1 MDSMSTTELQEIR
14 QLARQFAESELRPHV
29 EKWDHDA
36 ALDPQVLA
44 QLAELGFFGMLIPE
58 AYGGMDFDLPTYLSV
73 IEELAW
79 GEPSVALTVAASS
92 FVANVIVRNGTDE
105 QKRRWL
111 EPISS
116 GAVLACLALS
126 EEAAGSDAASLTTR
140 ANRSGDDWVIKGE
153 KKWVTGGSTA
163 QLALVLARTGNNE
176 SSSRAI
182 GAFLVPTDTTGY
194 KVGRRE
200 NTMGFRSLEIVSL
213 ELDNLK
219 VSSDQLL
226 GDPAQGF
233 TYATQTMDIGRLT
246 ISAIAVGIA
255 QAALDHAVGYADIR
269 EQFGEKLRKFEGIQ
283 FKLAE
288 MATKVEAARA
298 LLQRAAADPTSK
310 LASMIKL
317 FASETAMW
325 VTTQAVQIYGGYG
338 YMRDYPVEKLM
349 RDAKA
354 TEILEG
360 TNEIQRVLIARE
372 LYK

>member
-1 MDSMSTTELQEIR
+1 MPTAEMQEIR
-14 QLARQFAESELRPHV
+14 QLARQFAEAELRPHV

-36 ALDPQVLA
+36 SLEPQALA

-58 AYGGMDFDLPTYLSV
+58 AYGGMEFDLPTYVSV

-79 GEPSVALTVAASS
+79 GEPSVALTVAATS
-92 FVANVIVRNGTDE
+92 FVANLVVRNGTDE

-111 EPISS
+111 EPIAR
-116 GAVLACLALS
+116 GEVLACFAMS
-126 EEAAGSDAASLTTR
+126 EDDAGSDAAALTTR
-140 ANRSGDDWVIKGE
+140 ATRDGERWVINGE
-153 KKWVTGGSTA
+153 KKWVTNGRMA
-163 QLALVLARTGNNE
+163 QLALVLARTGNSENGV
-176 SSSRAI
+176 RGI
-182 GAFLVPTDTTGY
+182 GAFLVPTNSTGY
-194 KVGRRE
+194 NVGKRE
-200 NTMGFRSLEIVSL
+200 TTMGFRPLEILTVEL
-213 ELDNLK
+213 EDLRVDGDA
-219 VSSDQLL
+219 VL

-233 TYATQTMDIGRLT
+233 LYASQTLDVGRLA

-255 QAALDHAVGYADIR
+255 QAALGHAIGYADIR

-288 MATKVEAARA
+288 MATRVEAARA
-298 LLQRAAADPTSK
+298 LLHHVAAEPTSK
-310 LASMIKL
+310 LSSMVKL
-317 FASETAMW
+317 FASEGAMW
-325 VTTQAVQIYGGYG
+325 VTTQAVQIFGGYG

>member
-1 MDSMSTTELQEIR
+1 MLTAEIEEIR

-29 EKWDHDA
+29 EQWDHDA
-36 ALDPQVLA
+36 AVDPHAVA

-58 AYGGMDFDLPTYLSV
+58 AYGGMEFDLATYLSV

-79 GEPSVALTVAASS
+79 GEPSVALTVAATS
-92 FVANVIVRNGTDE
+92 FVAQMIGRHGADE

-111 EPISS
+111 EPMAR
-116 GAVLACLALS
+116 GEVTACVALS
-126 EEAAGSDAASLTTR
+126 EEAAGSDGAALIAR
-140 ANRSGDDWVIKGE
+140 ATGEGEDWILNGE
-153 KKWVTGGSTA
+153 KKWVTNGSTA
-163 QLALVLARTGNNE
+163 QLALVLARTGANE
-176 SSSRAI
+176 TGVHGI
-182 GAFLVPTDTTGY
+182 GAFLVPSDTQGY
-194 KVGRRE
+194 VPGRRE
-200 NTMGFRSLEIVSL
+200 TTMGLRPLAIVAVQ
-213 ELDNLK
+213 LDNLR
-219 VSSDQLL
+219 VGADAVL

-233 TYATQTMDIGRLT
+233 IYASEALDVGRLA
-246 ISAIAVGIA
+246 IAAIAVGIS

-269 EQFGEKLRKFEGIQ
+269 EQFGEKLREFEGIQ
-283 FKLAE
+283 FKLAD

-298 LLQRAAADPTSK
+298 LLQHVATEPSSK
-310 LASMIKL
+310 RASMAKI

-360 TNEIQRVLIARE
+360 TNEIQRLLIARE
-372 LYK
+372 LYN

>member
-1 MDSMSTTELQEIR
+1 MSTTELQEIR

-36 ALDPQVLA
+36 ALDPQVLG

-58 AYGGMDFDLPTYLSV
+58 AYGGMEFDLPTYVSV
-73 IEELAW
+73 LEELAW

-92 FVANVIVRNGTDE
+92 FVADVIVRNGTDD

-111 EPISS
+111 EPISN

-126 EEAAGSDAASLTTR
+126 EEAAGSDAASLATR
-140 ANRSGDDWVIKGE
+140 AIGNGDDWVITGE
-153 KKWVTGGSTA
+153 KKWVTGGSIA
-163 QLALVLARTGNNE
+163 QLALVLAQTGNNQ
-176 SSSRAI
+176 SKGRSI
-182 GAFLVPTDTTGY
+182 GAFLVPTDATGY
-194 KVGRRE
+194 QVGRRE
-200 NTMGFRSLEIVSL
+200 TTMGFRSLEIVSVR
-213 ELDNLK
+213 LDNVK

-233 TYATQTMDIGRLT
+233 VYATQTMDIGRLA

-255 QAALDHAVGYADIR
+255 QAALDHAIGYADIR

>member
-1 MDSMSTTELQEIR
+1 MTTTEILEIK

-36 ALDPQVLA
+36 KLDPQALA

-58 AYGGMDFDLPTYLSV
+58 AYGGMEFDLPTYLSV

-79 GEPSVALTVAASS
+79 GEPAVALTVAATS
-92 FVANVIVRNGTDE
+92 FVANLIVRNGTDE

-111 EPISS
+111 EPMAR
-116 GAVLACLALS
+116 GEVLACFAMS
-126 EEAAGSDAASLTTR
+126 EELAGSDGASLRTQ
-140 ANRSGDDWVIKGE
+140 AKQDGDAWVINGE
-153 KKWVTGGSTA
+153 KKWVTNGTIA
-163 QLALVLARTGNNE
+163 QVALVLARTGNTENGV
-176 SSSRAI
+176 RGI
-182 GAFLVPTDTTGY
+182 GAFLVPTDTKGY
-194 KVGRRE
+194 DVGRRE
-200 NTMGFRSLEIVSL
+200 TTMGFRPLEIVSIN
-213 ELDNLK
+213 LDNLR
-219 VSSDQLL
+219 VSGENVL
-226 GDPAQGF
+226 GDPSQGF
-233 TYATQTMDIGRLT
+233 LYASQTLEVGRL
-246 ISAIAVGIA
+246 AIAAISVGMA

-269 EQFGEKLRKFEGIQ
+269 EQFGEKLRKFEGVQ

-288 MATKVEAARA
+288 MATRTEASRA

-310 LASMIKL
+310 LSSMAKF
-317 FASETAMW
+317 FASESVMW
-325 VTTQAVQIYGGYG
+325 VTTNAVQIYGGYG

>member
-1 MDSMSTTELQEIR
+1 MTSTQILEIK
-14 QLARQFAESELRPHV
+14 QLARQFAEAELRPHT

-36 ALDPQVLA
+36 QLDPQVIG

-58 AYGGMDFDLPTYLSV
+58 AYGGMEFDLPTYVSV

-79 GEPSVALTVAASS
+79 GEPSVALTVAATS
-92 FVANVIVRNGTDE
+92 FVANLIVRNGSDE

-111 EPISS
+111 EPIAR
-116 GAVLACLALS
+116 GEVLACFAMS
-126 EEAAGSDAASLTTR
+126 EELAGSDGAALSTR
-140 ANRSGDDWVIKGE
+140 ATPEGESWVINGE
-153 KKWVTGGSTA
+153 KKWVTNGSTA
-163 QLALVLARTGNNE
+163 QLALVLARTGNSENGV
-176 SSSRAI
+176 RGI
-182 GAFLVPTDTTGY
+182 GAFLVPTDTDGY
-194 KVGRRE
+194 DIGKRE
-200 NTMGFRSLEIVSL
+200 TTMGFRPLAIVTV
-213 ELDNLK
+213 NFN
-219 VSSDQLL
+219 QLRL
-226 GDPAQGF
+226 GNDAVLGEPAQGF
-233 TYATQTMDIGRLT
+233 LYASQTLDVGRLA

-255 QAALDHAVGYADIR
+255 QAALDYAVGYADIR

-288 MATKVEAARA
+288 MATRVEASRA
-298 LLQRAAADPTSK
+298 LLQAVAAEPTSK
-310 LASMIKL
+310 MSSMIKF
-317 FASETAMW
+317 FASESAMW

>member
-1 MDSMSTTELQEIR
+1 MTTAEILEIK
-14 QLARQFAESELRPHV
+14 QLARQFAEAELRPHV

-36 ALDPQVLA
+36 KLDPQALA

-58 AYGGMDFDLPTYLSV
+58 AYGGMEFDLPTYTSV

-79 GEPSVALTVAASS
+79 GEPSVALTVAATS
-92 FVANVIVRNGTDE
+92 FVGNLIVRNGSDE

-111 EPISS
+111 EPIAR
-116 GAVLACLALS
+116 GEVLACFAMS
-126 EEAAGSDAASLTTR
+126 EEAAGSDAAALSSR
-140 ANRSGDDWVIKGE
+140 ATKDGDAWVINGS
-153 KKWVTGGSTA
+153 KKWVTNGSTA
-163 QLALVLARTGNNE
+163 QLALVLARTGSGENGV
-176 SSSRAI
+176 RGI

-194 KVGRRE
+194 NVGKRE
-200 NTMGFRSLEIVSL
+200 TTMGFRPLEIVTVDL
-213 ELDNLK
+213 ANVRVGGDE
-219 VSSDQLL
+219 VL
-226 GDPAQGF
+226 GEAAQGF
-233 TYATQTMDIGRLT
+233 LYASQTLEIGRLA
-246 ISAIAVGIA
+246 ISAISVGIA

-288 MATKVEAARA
+288 MATRVEAARA
-298 LLQRAAADPTSK
+298 LLQRAAAEPTAK
-310 LASMIKL
+310 LSSMVKL

-325 VTTQAVQIYGGYG
+325 VTTNAVQIYGGYG

>member
-1 MDSMSTTELQEIR
+1 MHTAEIQEIR

-58 AYGGMDFDLPTYLSV
+58 AYGGMEFDLPTYVSV
-73 IEELAW
+73 VEELAW
-79 GEPSVALTVAASS
+79 GEPSVALTVAATS
-92 FVANVIVRNGTDE
+92 FVANLIVRNGSDE

-111 EPISS
+111 EPIAR
-116 GAVLACLALS
+116 GEVLACFAMS
-126 EEAAGSDAASLTTR
+126 EEDAGSDGAALSAR
-140 ANRSGDDWVIKGE
+140 ATRSGDDWVINGE
-153 KKWVTGGSTA
+153 KKWVTNGSTA
-163 QLALVLARTGNNE
+163 QLALILARTGNNE
-176 SSSRAI
+176 NGVRGI
-182 GAFLVPTDTTGY
+182 GAFLVPTDANGY
-194 KVGRRE
+194 EVGKRE
-200 NTMGFRSLEIVSL
+200 NTMGFRPLEIVTVKL
-213 ELDNLK
+213 NDLK
-219 VSSDQLL
+219 VTSDNVL
-226 GDPAQGF
+226 GDAGQGF
-233 TYATQTMDIGRLT
+233 LYASQTLDIGRLA
-246 ISAIAVGIA
+246 ISAISVGMA

-269 EQFGEKLRKFEGIQ
+269 EQFGEKLRKFEGVQ
-283 FKLAE
+283 FKLAD

-298 LLQRAAADPTSK
+298 LLQRVAAEPSSK
-310 LASMIKL
+310 LSSMVKV

-325 VTTQAVQIYGGYG
+325 VTTHAVQIYGGYG